1 MRINRGFILS
11 LLATLL
17 GMWAGSGIDAATAA
31 RSLPGTSDASYC
43 YDNDAGM
50 CPRAL
55 VSEAGDGNAP
65 SSPLVVTASVSAG
78 ILPHLM
84 SVPAFTTS
92 SRLVV
97 ATEAADTSIY
107 RGVATDHHAY
117 GDALKG
123 IAMPGDVGGVSD
135 VALHNAGFTH
145 GTDLTSWSTQLSTAD
160 GFAGNG
166 GAVLET
172 TVEALQRRGVQI
184 LTSPD
189 AYNEAEVLVKG
200 LVGGLKLR

>member
-1 MRINRGFILS
+1 MTGVQTCALPIS
-11 LLATLL
+11 CTTSA
-17 GMWAGSGIDAATAA
+17 SAA
-31 RSLPGTSDASYC
+31 SFN
-43 YDNDAGM
+43 YDV
-50 CPRAL
+50 PTVAL
-55 VSEAGDGNAP
+55 VDAQTFESAKA
-65 SSPLVVTASVSAG
+65 SPLQHNDVREGSAYASALARATS
-78 ILPHLM
+78 
-84 SVPAFTTS
+84 TTPN
-92 SRLVV
+92 LAVV